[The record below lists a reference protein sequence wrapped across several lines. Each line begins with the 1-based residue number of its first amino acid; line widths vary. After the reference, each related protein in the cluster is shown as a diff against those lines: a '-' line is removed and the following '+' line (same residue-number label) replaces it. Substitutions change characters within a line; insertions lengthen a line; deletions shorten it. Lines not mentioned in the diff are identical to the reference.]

1 MIVYLAGI
9 VPTVIVLMPSDN
21 DFFPFYLNLQS
32 SREFIGNYTTRLW
45 PESNYNHSSI
55 FLMAFDA
62 LWSMAQMLNY
72 TEEMRLRDL
81 PRNHSDFD
89 ECRHLD
95 GSLVPLDEFNYTNA
109 FMGCVM
115 RDNYY
120 KVDFTGVSVSS
131 VSSPLSTGHLS
142 TYSSTRRQF

>member
-1 MIVYLAGI
+1 
-9 VPTVIVLMPSDN
+9 
-21 DFFPFYLNLQS
+21 
-32 SREFIGNYTTRLW
+32 
-45 PESNYNHSSI
+45 
-55 FLMAFDA
+55 MAFDA

-72 TEEMRLRDL
+72 TEDMRLRDL

-109 FMGCVM
+109 FMGCMM
-115 RDNYY
+115 RNNYY

-131 VSSPLSTGHLS
+131 VSSPLSTGHFKYVVTHDNFKGRNTL
-142 TYSSTRRQF
+142 YIIGKNMCNK